1 MDIDEGSP
9 SQIENVLGTVDVT
22 GLSGFVETTAI
33 AGLVV
38 TLIFAGWSLAK
49 KSLNRS
55 TS

>member
-1 MDIDEGSP
+1 MEEQTSGIQSVFA
-9 SQIENVLGTVDVT
+9 SVDVT

-49 KSLNRS
+49 RSLNRS

>member
-1 MDIDEGSP
+1 MDIDMDAP
-9 SQIENVLGTVDVT
+9 SGVENVFGTVDVT

-49 KSLNRS
+49 RSLNRS
-55 TS
+55 TN